1 MKVILDTS
9 FLIELKRGNKKAVEA
24 LEERKDECEDIIVSM
39 LTVYEL
45 LVGVNYVW
53 KKYGNAKEMMIINDM
68 LKSLTVVPVDL
79 DVVKRAS
86 EVKSE
91 LMLRGMDVPDL
102 DVLIA
107 CSDEDAEILMFD
119 KDFNPL
125 RELGF
130 KITFLGDDDE

>member
-1 MKVILDTS
+1 LKVILDTS
-9 FLIELKRGNKKAVEA
+9 FIIELKRGNKKAVEA
-24 LEERKDECEDIIVSM
+24 LEERKEECEDILVSS

-45 LVGVNYVW
+45 LVGANYVW
-53 KKYGNAKEMMIINDM
+53 KKHGNAKEMMTINDM

-86 EVKSE
+86 EIKAE

-102 DVLIA
+102 DILIA
-107 CSDEDAEILMFD
+107 CSDDYVEILTFD

-125 RELGF
+125 KELGF
-130 KITFLGDDDE
+130 KITVFE

>member
-24 LEERKDECEDIIVSM
+24 LKERKDKCEDIIVSS

-45 LVGVNYVW
+45 FVGANYIW
-53 KKYGNAKEMMIINDM
+53 KKHGNAKEMMIIDDM
-68 LKSLTVVPVDL
+68 LKPLTVVPVDL
-79 DVVKRAS
+79 DVVKKAS
-86 EVKSE
+86 SVKAE

-102 DVLIA
+102 DILIA
-107 CSDEDAEILMFD
+107 CSDDAEILTFD

-125 RELGF
+125 KELGF

>member
-9 FLIELKRGNKKAVEA
+9 YLIELKRGNKKAVEA
-24 LEERKDECEDIIVSM
+24 LEERKEECEDIIVSS
-39 LTVYEL
+39 LTAYEL
-45 LVGVNYVW
+45 FVGANYIW
-53 KKYGNAKEMMIINDM
+53 KKHGNTNEMVIINDM
-68 LKSLTVVPVDL
+68 LKPLTVVPVDL

-86 EVKSE
+86 SVKAE
-91 LMLRGMDVPDL
+91 LMLGGMDVPDL

-107 CSDEDAEILMFD
+107 CSDEDAEILTFD

-125 RELGF
+125 KELGF

>member
-9 FLIELKRGNKKAVEA
+9 FLIELKKGNKKAVEA

-45 LVGVNYVW
+45 LVGTYYIW
-53 KKYGNAKEMMIINDM
+53 KKHGNAKEMIIVDDM
-68 LKSLTVVPVDL
+68 LKFLTVVPVDL
-79 DVVKRAS
+79 DVVKKAS

-91 LMLRGMDVPDL
+91 LMLRGIDVPDL
-102 DVLIA
+102 DILIA
-107 CSDEDAEILMFD
+107 CSNEDAEILTFD

-125 RELGF
+125 KDLGF
-130 KITFLGDDDE
+130 KIAFLGDDE

>member
-24 LEERKDECEDIIVSM
+24 LKKRKDKCEDIIVSM

-45 LVGVNYVW
+45 FVGANYIW
-53 KKYGNAKEMMIINDM
+53 KKHGNAKEMIIIDDM

-79 DVVKRAS
+79 DVVKKAS
-86 EVKSE
+86 SVKAE

-102 DVLIA
+102 DILIA
-107 CSDEDAEILMFD
+107 CSDDAEILTFD

-125 RELGF
+125 KELGF